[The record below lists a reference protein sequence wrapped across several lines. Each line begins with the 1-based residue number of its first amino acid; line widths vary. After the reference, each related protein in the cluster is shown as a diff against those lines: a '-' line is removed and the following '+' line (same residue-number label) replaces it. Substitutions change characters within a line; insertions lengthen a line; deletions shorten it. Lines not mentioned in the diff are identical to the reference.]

1 MKKIYR
7 VFLDT
12 SVIFSAVYSET
23 GGARKL
29 FRLGEA
35 GAIQLLVGPTVLQE
49 AESVLRRK
57 APATLPKLAIFMEL
71 GGVAVVEKAAPVML
85 ETARKLVSYEPDA
98 FVLAEALGAGPD
110 WFATHDQA
118 HFLKPL
124 GEIDLPFRP
133 GTPGDVIQALAD
145 AFTDPA

>member
-1 MKKIYR
+1 MMEKIYR

-12 SVIFSAVYSET
+12 SVIFAAVYSET

-35 GAIQLLVGPTVLQE
+35 GAIQLVVGPRVLQE
-49 AESVLRRK
+49 AEAVLRRK
-57 APATLPKLAIFMEL
+57 APATLPKLAIFLEL
-71 GGVAVVEKAAPVML
+71 GRAVVAEKSVPAMIGK
-85 ETARKLVSYEPDA
+85 ARSLVAYEPDA
-98 FVLAEALGAGPD
+98 FVLAEALTAEPD

-124 GEIDLPFRP
+124 GESDLPFRV

-145 AFTDPA
+145 AFKGN